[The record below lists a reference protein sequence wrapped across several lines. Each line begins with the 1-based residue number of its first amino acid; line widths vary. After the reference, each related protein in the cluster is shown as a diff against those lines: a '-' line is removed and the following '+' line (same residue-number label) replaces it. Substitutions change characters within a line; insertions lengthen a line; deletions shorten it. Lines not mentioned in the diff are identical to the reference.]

1 MYSIINIAFNIL
13 CRIEKTYGSS
23 RNIIII
29 KYIWHLNAELF
40 IYLLKCIMALFF
52 STFSCC
58 TNKNYLYKFLVVF
71 TQAKMGK
78 EILVIVMFKSIISD
92 TR

>member
-1 MYSIINIAFNIL
+1 
-13 CRIEKTYGSS
+13 
-23 RNIIII
+23 
-29 KYIWHLNAELF
+29 
-40 IYLLKCIMALFF
+40 MALFF
-52 STFSCC
+52 SMFSCC
-58 TNKNYLYKFLVVF
+58 TIKKYLYKFLVVF